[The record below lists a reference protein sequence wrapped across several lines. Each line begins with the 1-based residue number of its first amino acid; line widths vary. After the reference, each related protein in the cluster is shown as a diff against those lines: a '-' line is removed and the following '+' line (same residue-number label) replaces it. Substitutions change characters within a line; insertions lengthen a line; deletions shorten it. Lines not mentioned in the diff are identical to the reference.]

1 MKQLKGANGNYLT
14 EGLFIETAR
23 DPSYAVYTL
32 KYEDKGKYK
41 SAYKIYMESVD
52 EYEAAMKLVGNMD
65 HWKKLCSLK
74 WFVEGRPEVGHMG
87 LNAWREHMT
96 LRDESMAKKILM
108 EKAQQGDT
116 AAAKKLLDV
125 AKQEKKI
132 EGKKKKPKENASG
145 EDLTKVVKQFKNKW
159 QS

>member
-1 MKQLKGANGNYLT
+1 MSKFKGKNGVYLT
-14 EGLFIETAR
+14 EGLFVETDRSGETAMY
-23 DPSYAVYTL
+23 SL
-32 KYEDKGKYK
+32 KVDGQDGYP
-41 SAYKIYMESVD
+41 SAYRIFMESVD
-52 EYEAAMKLVGNMD
+52 EYEAAMKLVGNLD

-74 WFVEGRPEVGHMG
+74 WFVEGRPEVGHIG

-132 EGKKKKPKENASG
+132 EGKKKKPKGNASG